1 MLYSLSYSFS
11 DHSHQQKEKMIFSNR
26 INFEGHFVTVN
37 KNIAS
42 DKINARGI
50 RTLTTLICNSD
61 DIIIQV
67 YIDIMIGINF
77 KESTYFVKY
86 YEYAK
91 ILYSTFELILYKR

>member
-50 RTLTTLICNSD
+50 RTLTTLYLQFRRYYNS
-61 DIIIQV
+61 
-67 YIDIMIGINF
+67 GIHRYNDW
-77 KESTYFVKY
+77 K
-86 YEYAK
+86 
-91 ILYSTFELILYKR
+91 